1 MHCDVGSVHQV
12 KAGSDGCSLLLLWC
26 GVEEPYTSDR
36 ILCGDELRLAKESD
50 KPPKLRLFEGTW
62 VPPKGIQYFSIDD
75 QIIEEMKAE
84 GLIEERRPTEIPV
97 VVEEDP
103 LKHHDERDGL
113 LNSRHWRRP
122 AESGAPGGSGP
133 VSGGAAATG
142 AGAMKEPS
150 PRQPERGSWGSLHEI
165 RGRDEVDEVV
175 DAAIEKAMSPPKNN
189 DV

>member
-1 MHCDVGSVHQV
+1 M
-12 KAGSDGCSLLLLWC
+12 
-26 GVEEPYTSDR
+26 EEPYTSDR

-62 VPPKGIQYFSIDD
+62 VPPKGITYFSIDD
-75 QIIEEMKAE
+75 QILEEMKAE
-84 GLIEERRPTEIPV
+84 GLIEERRPTEVPV

-122 AESGAPGGSGP
+122 ADGAK
-133 VSGGAAATG
+133 A
-142 AGAMKEPS
+142 PS
-150 PRQPERGSWGSLHEI
+150 PRKQPVGSWGSLHEI

-175 DAAIEKAMSPPKNN
+175 DAAIEKAMSPPKN
-189 DV
+189 V

>member
-1 MHCDVGSVHQV
+1 MYKRQ
-12 KAGSDGCSLLLLWC
+12 LLWC

-36 ILCGDELRLAKESD
+36 ILCGDELRLAKEND

-84 GLIEERRPTEIPV
+84 GLIEERRPTEVPV

-103 LKHHDERDGL
+103 HSRFDERAGL
-113 LNSRHWRRP
+113 LNSKHWRRP
-122 AESGAPGGSGP
+122 GE
-133 VSGGAAATG
+133 T
-142 AGAMKEPS
+142 KEPS
-150 PRQPERGSWGSLHEI
+150 PRKSDDHLRGSWGSLHEV
-165 RGRDEVDEVV
+165 RGQTDDDAVGEVV